1 MHDETYK
8 KLFAFP
14 RMVEDLLRGFVPG
27 PRVDDIDFSTLRKL
41 SSEYVSDELL
51 KRHGDAV
58 WRVRL
63 RGRWLYLVVLLEFQ
77 SRDEPRMALRILT
90 YTGLLYEELVRN
102 GVVEADEPLPAV
114 LPVVLY
120 NGARPWRAAR
130 EMRELIA
137 AVGPALARFQ
147 PAQLYHV
154 VDERHLPEDD
164 LPSGNLMTSVVQLE
178 RSGSAADL
186 ARVVEALQ
194 ATLSDPRETGLRQVF
209 LDWVRR
215 TAARVAPDGEGLPTT
230 RTLEELKMT
239 LVERAAEWP
248 KQWLREGIEQGVK
261 QGIEQGVKQG
271 IEQGLA
277 HERALLRRQAALR
290 FGAEAASRVSRAVER
305 IADPEGLAAA
315 GDWIVR
321 ADTGDELVARLM
333 QLAGGRD
340 AP

>member
-14 RMVEDLLRGFVPG
+14 RMVEDLLRGFVAG
-27 PRVDDIDFSTLRKL
+27 SRADDLDFSTLRKL
-41 SSEYVSDELL
+41 SAEYVSDELL

-90 YTGLLYEELVRN
+90 YTGLLYEEMVRN
-102 GVVEADEPLPAV
+102 RTVKAGEPLPAV

-120 NGARPWRAAR
+120 NGARPWRAAP
-130 EMRELIA
+130 EMRELIVA
-137 AVGPALARFQ
+137 LGPELAPYQ
-147 PAQLYHV
+147 PAQRYHL
-154 VDERHLPEDD
+154 VDERHLAEDD

-178 RSGSAADL
+178 RIGAAADL
-186 ARVVEALQ
+186 VRVVEALQ
-194 ATLSDPRETGLRQVF
+194 ATLSDPRETALRRVF
-209 LDWVRR
+209 LDWVRQLAER
-215 TAARVAPDGEGLPTT
+215 LAPSGGELPPTQ
-230 RTLEELKMT
+230 TLEELKMT
-239 LVERAAEWP
+239 LVERVAEWP
-248 KQWLREGIEQGVK
+248 KQWLREGV
-261 QGIEQGVKQG
+261 EQGVKQG

-290 FGAEAASRVSRAVER
+290 FGAETASRVSRAVER

-321 ADTGDELVARLM
+321 ADTGDELVARLT
-333 QLAGGRD
+333 QLAEVRD